1 MARTSIPDVQY
12 DWENL
17 GAAYRNNAPDLVGL
31 DPLAGELDLV
41 LTELRGLTKQQ
52 ATLKAAAQQATK
64 EIADRVARGRLLA
77 TRLRNGVK
85 AHYGTRTEKVLEFGV
100 RPFRKRVPK
109 VAPPEFPVTPPST
122 STT

>member
-17 GAAYRNNAPDLVGL
+17 GAAYRNNVPDLAGL
-31 DPLAGELDLV
+31 DPLASELEGV

-109 VAPPEFPVTPPST
+109 IVPPELPVTPPST